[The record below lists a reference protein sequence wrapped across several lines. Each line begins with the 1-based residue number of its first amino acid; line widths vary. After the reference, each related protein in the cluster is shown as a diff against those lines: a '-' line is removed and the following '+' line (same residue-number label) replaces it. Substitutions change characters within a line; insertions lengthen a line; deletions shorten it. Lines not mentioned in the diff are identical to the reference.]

1 MENSWTY
8 KDYKIKE
15 GLKPGAKHFQYFYVV
30 SEGDEKKCNYCVWI
44 EDKALSRFDQAKDFN
59 KIVSSRKAEW
69 NKWVKGKIDA
79 DDFRSLVLKFDEKGQ
94 KEIDLAEMEKHLS
107 MK

>member
-1 MENSWTY
+1 MENTWDY

-44 EDKALSRFDQAKDFN
+44 EDEDLAGFDPSKDFN
-59 KIVSSRKAEW
+59 AIVSSRKESW
-69 NKWVKGKIDA
+69 NKWVKGKIDS
-79 DDFRSLVLKFDEKGQ
+79 DDFRSVVLKFDETGQ
-94 KEIDLAEMEKHLS
+94 KEIDLAEMEEHFS

>member
-1 MENSWTY
+1 MENTWTY

-30 SEGDEKKCNYCVWI
+30 SEGNKKKCNYCVWI
-44 EDKALSRFDQAKDFN
+44 EDNALPRFDRDKDFN
-59 KIVSSRKAEW
+59 KIVSSRKKEW
-69 NKWVKGKIDA
+69 NKWVKDKIDG

-94 KEIDLAEMEKHLS
+94 KEINLAEMEEHLS
-107 MK
+107 ME